1 MDTKVALAILIVVII
16 VAGVAFYYM
25 GTSKEKVVKIG
36 VLLPLTGDLAS
47 FGKTNQESVKLAE
60 QEINKY
66 LEEKGAGYKIELVIV
81 DTETKPAVA
90 LQRFDTLYQQGI
102 RFFIGPM
109 SSGELSEIVGEIEQ
123 GKEAVVISQSSTA
136 PSLALKDTVFR
147 FPPPD
152 ELQGEVL
159 AQLYKNDGVTH
170 VIIVYRNDDWGS
182 GLAGFVE
189 TYFTQEG
196 GTVAAKI
203 SYDPQSPNFDN
214 LVQSIVNNV
223 DELVSQGVSP
233 ENIGV
238 ELISFEEASQ
248 ILGKASQYDQLKQ
261 VKWYGSDGTALSQQ
275 ILQNNDAA
283 SFAALVHWKNTI
295 TFGLTDKTKDVYC
308 ALLNKVGYPPD
319 PYSLIAYDAVWVL
332 ALAIEQA
339 GGPDA
344 SVQAV
349 ANAVEDVIK
358 SYEGVTGTITLNEY
372 GDRVATDY
380 GIFEIVEE
388 GGKFDWKLT
397 ELWKYQT
404 KTFET
409 ITENPL
415 QCS

>member
-214 LVQSIVNNV
+214 LVQSIANNV

-349 ANAVEDVIK
+349 ANAIEDVIK